1 MNSQTTKDITGFRS
15 YLPDALRLRFDEQL
29 SVRAIALQLGLSHST
44 IHNLF
49 QRFNCQRRMK
59 SDPLISPPTAQY

>member
-1 MNSQTTKDITGFRS
+1 MSKSGNYTNLCTGSTGFRS

-29 SVRAIALQLGLSHST
+29 SVRAIALQLGLNHST

-49 QRFNCQRRMK
+49 QRFNA
-59 SDPLISPPTAQY
+59 SGITWPLP

>member
-1 MNSQTTKDITGFRS
+1 MRCSVDAY

-49 QRFNCQRRMK
+49 QRFNA
-59 SDPLISPPTAQY
+59 SGITWPLPESLSAA